1 MRTTIVLDDHLIAE
15 VKSVAGVR
23 TKREAVETAM
33 REFLRR
39 RKARALLD
47 LEGKVDLATTLD
59 DLLAQRKRDVPAR

>member
-1 MRTTIVLDDHLIAE
+1 MRTTLVLDEQLIEE

-47 LEGKVDLATTLD
+47 LEGKVELATTVD
-59 DLLAQRKRDVPAR
+59 DLIAQRRRDVPAR